1 MAVIEELFN
10 GCICPFENLNL
21 SKSYFDMQNELS
33 KILISLE
40 ERLSEEDKELFEK
53 MKNQYTLVETEAF
66 ENVFR
71 DGFSLGVRLTAEC
84 YRNK

>member
-1 MAVIEELFN
+1 MSTLEEFFN
-10 GCICPFENLNL
+10 GDIRPFENLNL
-21 SKSYFDMQNELS
+21 SKSYFDMQLELS

-40 ERLSEEDKELFEK
+40 ERLSEEDKKLFEK
-53 MKNQYTLVETEAF
+53 MKNQYMLIETEAY
-66 ENVFR
+66 ENIFI